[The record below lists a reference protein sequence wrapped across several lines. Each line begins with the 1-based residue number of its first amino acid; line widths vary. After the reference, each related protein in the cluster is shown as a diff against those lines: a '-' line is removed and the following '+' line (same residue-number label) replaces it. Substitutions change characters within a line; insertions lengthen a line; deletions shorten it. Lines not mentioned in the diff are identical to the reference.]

1 MDNQPGTDGDRPYVL
16 FVNQSEYGKARFL
29 RTNVL
34 SSRADLKKDTAL
46 RFRQEV
52 KRLPAALGPEDA
64 EQQVGP
70 VQLWQ
75 PAVDRRV
82 SGSCGG

>member
-1 MDNQPGTDGDRPYVL
+1 MDGQPEPDGDGPCVL
-16 FVNQSEYGKARFL
+16 FLNQSEYGKARFL

-34 SSRADLKKDTAL
+34 SCRTDLKKDPAL
-46 RFRQEV
+46 RIWQEV
-52 KRLPAALGPEDA
+52 KCNPAALGPEDA
-64 EQQVGP
+64 EQQLGP

-82 SGSCGG
+82 SGSSGG